1 MDCFFGAGWDLPDTH
16 GRRYVMLIAFN
27 KPFGV
32 LSAFTPDGSAHRTL
46 AEFGFPRHVYPIGRL
61 DAESEGLLL
70 LSDESDLPDKILP
83 PERAHR
89 RTYHVQVEGIP
100 GTEALK
106 DLQSGV
112 VIRGQRTLPCE
123 ARVLVPQPDIPARVP
138 PIRVRKS
145 VPDTWIAITLTEGK
159 NRQVRKMTAA
169 VGHPTLRL
177 IRVSIGYFELR
188 DIPSGSWRELTSNER
203 ALVMSKFHDTPM
215 Q

>member
-1 MDCFFGAGWDLPDTH
+1 MWDLPDTR
-16 GRRYVMLIAFN
+16 GSRFDMLIAFN

-46 AEFGFPRHVYPIGRL
+46 AEFGFPRHVYPLGRL

-112 VIRGQRTLPCE
+112 VIRGQRTQPCE
-123 ARVLVPQPDIPARVP
+123 ARVLVPQPEAPARVP

-145 VPDTWIAITLTEGK
+145 VPETWIAITLTEGK

-177 IRVSIGYFELR
+177 IRVSIGLFDLR
-188 DIPSGSWRELTSNER
+188 DIPSGSWRELTSKER
-203 ALVMSKFHDTPM
+203 ALVMNKMHDKPM